1 MLGFI
6 AGFPYLGGMDKRIAT
21 PRLKSPRV
29 KIEAAPW
36 ESPESRLESIW
47 WHPRGGWQLIG
58 RTPLKLY
65 DSEREKPVLLESGQ
79 YIKFRPVTEE
89 EYKAIEKQVEN
100 DTYQYVVYDKEAE

>member
-1 MLGFI
+1 M
-6 AGFPYLGGMDKRIAT
+6 
-21 PRLKSPRV
+21 V
-29 KIEAAPW
+29 
-36 ESPESRLESIW
+36 
-47 WHPRGGWQLIG
+47 
-58 RTPLKLY
+58 KLY

>member
-29 KIEAAPW
+29 KIEGGSVGIAGEQTGIYPVGIPGRLAAH
-36 ESPESRLESIW
+36 RK
-47 WHPRGGWQLIG
+47 
-58 RTPLKLY
+58 TPLKLY

-79 YIKFRPVTEE
+79 YIKFRPVNGRRVQSHRKTGGER
-89 EYKAIEKQVEN
+89 YISVCSI
-100 DTYQYVVYDKEAE
+100 

>member
-1 MLGFI
+1 
-6 AGFPYLGGMDKRIAT
+6 MDKRIAT

-29 KIEAAPW
+29 KIEG
-36 ESPESRLESIW
+36 RL
-47 WHPRGGWQLIG
+47 RGNRRRADWNLSGGIPGRLQLIG